1 MVFAARKESPQK
13 QKNRSRLHNVALLC
27 VVSSILYV
35 IYDGGWRHNLD
46 NVAADDSPTDG
57 LLGRILASMGT
68 SDATTNAS
76 CSSTVVIPPVPLRKG
91 NRRKFTDEEY
101 IASAV
106 RLVDSIRLLIGVAKS
121 DALPEPSS
129 TSLDGLVIMDY
140 GCGPGRFLVGLSAL
154 GVCYQKYIGVD
165 VGARE
170 IDWLTTTHPATSSG
184 KKNQPLR
191 KEFIRVDVQNDRY
204 NKNGKT
210 LDMAATD
217 DTQALIFSPQQ
228 TEELAGTV
236 DVMIL
241 RSVFSHMLSK
251 DISHH
256 LKALQPLLNPK
267 TGVMAVS
274 LFVRPDTDE
283 TVLSQNDNQQALH
296 IVVIS
301 KQAFEAMVYSAGY
314 HILLYTTLMG
324 QETYILAPGTQSAP
338 KAAA

>member
-1 MVFAARKESPQK
+1 MVFATRKESSQK
-13 QKNRSRLHNVALLC
+13 QRSRSRLQNVALLC

-35 IYDGGWRHNLD
+35 IYDGGWKHNLD
-46 NVAADDSPTDG
+46 DDSPGVAPTDS
-57 LLGRILASMGT
+57 LLGRILANIRA

-91 NRRKFTDEEY
+91 NRRKFTDDEY

-165 VGARE
+165 VGAPE
-170 IDWLTTTHPATSSG
+170 INWLTATHPASSSG
-184 KKNQPLR
+184 KKSLK

-210 LDMAATD
+210 LDTAAAD
-217 DTQALIFSPQQ
+217 DAQALIFSPQQ
-228 TEELAGTV
+228 TEDLAGTV

-241 RSVFSHMLSK
+241 RSVFSHMLSQ
-251 DISHH
+251 DIFHH
-256 LKALQPLLNPK
+256 LKALLPMLNPK

-283 TVLSQNDNQQALH
+283 TVLSQNNNQAALH
-296 IVVIS
+296 IVVVS